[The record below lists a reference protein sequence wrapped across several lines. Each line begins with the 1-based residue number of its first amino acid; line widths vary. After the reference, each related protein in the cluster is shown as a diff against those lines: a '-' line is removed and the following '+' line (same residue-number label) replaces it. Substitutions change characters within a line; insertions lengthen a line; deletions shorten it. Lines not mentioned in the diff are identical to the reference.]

1 LPTVLAFLTSLRK
14 SSPKTGRKRTTEE
27 GRRLAEQYGYNDDE
41 MTVGS
46 NLVLRDV
53 LDYTKERYGVQM
65 EPWFE

>member
-1 LPTVLAFLTSLRK
+1 M
-14 SSPKTGRKRTTEE
+14 GRKRTTEE
-27 GRRLAEQYGYNDDE
+27 GRKLAEQYGYSDDE

-46 NLVLRDV
+46 NLVPRDV